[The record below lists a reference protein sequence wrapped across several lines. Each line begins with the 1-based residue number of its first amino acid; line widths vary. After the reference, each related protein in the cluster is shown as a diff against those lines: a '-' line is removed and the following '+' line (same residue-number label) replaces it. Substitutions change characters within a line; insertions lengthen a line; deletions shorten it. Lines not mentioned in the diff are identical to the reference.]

1 MFLGVIQMS
10 DFDDFIDS
18 LPTEIEGH
26 RAQKVE
32 QRLPLTKR
40 GF

>member
-18 LPTEIEGH
+18 LPTEIEGQRGH
-26 RAQKVE
+26 KVE
-32 QRLPLTKR
+32 QRFPLTKR